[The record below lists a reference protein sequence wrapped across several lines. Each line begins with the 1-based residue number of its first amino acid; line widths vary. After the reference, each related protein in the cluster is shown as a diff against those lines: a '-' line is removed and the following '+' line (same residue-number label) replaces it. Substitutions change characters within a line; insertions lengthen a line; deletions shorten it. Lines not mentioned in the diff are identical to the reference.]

1 MTAQTMAGPSTDLVT
16 SAWQRTPSLPG
27 TWCSHTL
34 LPIQQTAYLCVLLLP
49 GHWLRHHLL
58 QLLDQPGKHPGD
70 QKQLLDLA
78 AEAFDPKAAVPLAT
92 VRTQKLPPQ
101 LPAAVPSQGPR
112 DEGGHRLWLPLGCCW
127 LHCYRDAL
135 GS

>member
-1 MTAQTMAGPSTDLVT
+1 MSAQTMAGPSTDLVT

-27 TWCSHTL
+27 TRCSHPL

-92 VRTQKLPPQ
+92 ACGTHAEAATAVTCCRPQ
-101 LPAAVPSQGPR
+101 PGT
-112 DEGGHRLWLPLGCCW
+112 EG
-127 LHCYRDAL
+127 
-135 GS
+135 